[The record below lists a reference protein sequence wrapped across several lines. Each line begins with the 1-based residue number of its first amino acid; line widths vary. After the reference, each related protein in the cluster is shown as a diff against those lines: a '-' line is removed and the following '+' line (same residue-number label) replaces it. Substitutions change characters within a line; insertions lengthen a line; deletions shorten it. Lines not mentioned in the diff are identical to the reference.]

1 MVIKALSLYQ
11 DRTSLVHTI
20 DPITKLV
27 FILFS
32 LSFPL
37 ILQNIYWS
45 VGILI
50 FCILLLLLGKVFKQ
64 TLPILGL
71 SFLLL
76 LSILVIQGLYSPKN
90 ETLFFSVGFIRFY
103 EEGLLVAVRIILR
116 VTTLLCSVCILV
128 LTTKPSDLIQS
139 LMKKGLPAKI
149 GYVLN
154 SVMQII
160 PEMRSTM
167 ATISD
172 AQRSRGIETEG
183 KLSTRI
189 KAFFP
194 LLGPVIMNALVS
206 TRERSMALEVRGFNS
221 TAKKSYL
228 VEPTFSRIGF
238 PLQIV
243 MMVVLAGAIGWRIFQ

>member
-1 MVIKALSLYQ
+1 
-11 DRTSLVHTI
+11 
-20 DPITKLV
+20 
-27 FILFS
+27 
-32 LSFPL
+32 
-37 ILQNIYWS
+37 
-45 VGILI
+45 
-50 FCILLLLLGKVFKQ
+50 
-64 TLPILGL
+64 
-71 SFLLL
+71 
-76 LSILVIQGLYSPKN
+76 
-90 ETLFFSVGFIRFY
+90 
-103 EEGLLVAVRIILR
+103 
-116 VTTLLCSVCILV
+116 
-128 LTTKPSDLIQS
+128 
-139 LMKKGLPAKI
+139 MKKGLPAKI

-221 TAKKSYL
+221 KAKKSFL
-228 VEPTFSRIGF
+228 IEPTFSKVGF
-238 PLQIV
+238 PLQII
-243 MMVVLAGAIGWRIFQ
+243 MMVMLAGAIGWRVFL

>member
-1 MVIKALSLYQ
+1 VA
-11 DRTSLVHTI
+11 
-20 DPITKLV
+20 
-27 FILFS
+27 
-32 LSFPL
+32 
-37 ILQNIYWS
+37 
-45 VGILI
+45 
-50 FCILLLLLGKVFKQ
+50 KVFTQ

-71 SFLLL
+71 SFLLM
-76 LSILVIQGLYSPKN
+76 LSIVIIQGLFSPEN
-90 ETLFFSVGFIRFY
+90 ETLFFSVGFLRFY
-103 EEGLLVAVRIILR
+103 EEGLLIAVNIVLR

-139 LMKKGLPAKI
+139 LMKKGLPAKM

-167 ATISD
+167 TTITD
-172 AQRSRGIETEG
+172 AQRSRGMETEG
-183 KLSTRI
+183 KLMTRI

-221 TAKKSYL
+221 TAKKSFL
-228 VEPTFSRIGF
+228 NETPFASAGF
-238 PLQIV
+238 PLQVI
-243 MMVVLAGAIGWRIFQ
+243 MIVVLVAAIGWRVFL

>member
-1 MVIKALSLYQ
+1 M
-11 DRTSLVHTI
+11 SLVHTI

-32 LSFPL
+32 VSLPL

-45 VGILI
+45 VGILM
-50 FCILLLLLGKVFKQ
+50 FCLSLLLIGKVFKQ
-64 TLPILGL
+64 ALPILGL
-71 SFLLL
+71 SFVLL
-76 LSILVIQGLYSPKN
+76 LSIVVIQGLYSPTN
-90 ETLFFSVGFIRFY
+90 ETLFFSVGFIQFY
-103 EEGLLVAVRIILR
+103 EEGLLVAVHIILR

-221 TAKKSYL
+221 TAKKSFL
-228 VEPTFSRIGF
+228 FEPTFSKVGF
-238 PLQIV
+238 PLQIM
-243 MMVVLAGAIGWRIFQ
+243 MMVMLAGAIGWRVFL